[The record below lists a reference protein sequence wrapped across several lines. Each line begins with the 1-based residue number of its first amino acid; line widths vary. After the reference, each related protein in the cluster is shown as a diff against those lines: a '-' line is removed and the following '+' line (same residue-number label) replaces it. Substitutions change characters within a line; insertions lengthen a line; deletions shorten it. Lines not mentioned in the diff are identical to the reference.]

1 MPSGNEIVLLVDI
14 GGVAV
19 PADASL
25 SLFDVALALLSLGP
39 SGGLILA
46 GRNAS
51 GGAGLEG
58 PFPLT
63 FL

>member
-1 MPSGNEIVLLVDI
+1 MVLLVDI
-14 GGVAV
+14 GGV
-19 PADASL
+19 PAPTDP

-51 GGAGLEG
+51 GGAGLDG
-58 PFPLT
+58 PLPLT

>member
-1 MPSGNEIVLLVDI
+1 MVLLVDI
-14 GGVAV
+14 GGVPV
-19 PADASL
+19 LDDDPSL
-25 SLFDVALALLSLGP
+25 SLLEVALALLSLGP

-51 GGAGLEG
+51 GGAGREG